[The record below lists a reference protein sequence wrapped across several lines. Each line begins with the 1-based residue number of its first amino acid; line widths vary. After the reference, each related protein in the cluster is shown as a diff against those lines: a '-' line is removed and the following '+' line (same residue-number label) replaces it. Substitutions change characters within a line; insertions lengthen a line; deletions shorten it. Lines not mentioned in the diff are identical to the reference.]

1 MKTIITL
8 ASLAISSFAIAQDN
22 YTIKSA
28 VSVEGLPADQAA
40 FGEMESTT
48 YIKGDKMKM
57 ELSSMMY
64 NMTVANDGE
73 KTFMLQEVMGE
84 KSGFYMTKAE
94 SEAEEKEAAA
104 KEDKNKPKPKI
115 VVTTDK
121 KMIAG
126 FEATKA
132 FVYNTKKDGKQDTAI
147 VWFTDKIKKPSTK
160 SGRGMGPNLE
170 GLTGFP
176 LETTYKQ
183 NQMGMS
189 MTVTNKANEVL
200 TTAID
205 DKTFAVDTAGYKV
218 TNYKVFKEKMKSA
231 QGGPK

>member
-1 MKTIITL
+1 MKTIITI
-8 ASLAISSFAIAQDN
+8 ASLAISSLAMAQDN

-28 VSVEGLPADQAA
+28 VSVEGLPAEQAA

-132 FVYNTKKDGKQDTAI
+132 FVYNTKKDGKNVAKKLPYQTLNNPTAWCGVI
-147 VWFTDKIKKPSTK
+147 TGIFDFLK
-160 SGRGMGPNLE
+160 SLVLR
-170 GLTGFP
+170 
-176 LETTYKQ
+176 
-183 NQMGMS
+183 
-189 MTVTNKANEVL
+189 VTNPLIFLLFSIE
-200 TTAID
+200 
-205 DKTFAVDTAGYKV
+205 
-218 TNYKVFKEKMKSA
+218 
-231 QGGPK
+231 